1 MLVLLIDDHAL
12 FRSGM
17 RLLLSDLDE
26 TIDFNLYQR
35 LAIRDTS
42 SGGPTL
48 PNGTVNVKTL
58 P

>member
-1 MLVLLIDDHAL
+1 VFGDGAV
-12 FRSGM
+12 RW
-17 RLLLSDLDE
+17 LDE

-42 SGGPTL
+42 SAGLTL
-48 PNGTVNVKTL
+48 PNGAANVKPL